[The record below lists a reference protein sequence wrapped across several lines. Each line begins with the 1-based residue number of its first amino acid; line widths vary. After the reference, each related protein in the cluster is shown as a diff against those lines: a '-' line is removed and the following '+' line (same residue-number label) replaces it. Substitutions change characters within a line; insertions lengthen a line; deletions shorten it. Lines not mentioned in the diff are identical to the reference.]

1 MLELLNAYDCKNCL
15 LKKPIIRG
23 RKVKKGEF
31 YKISEIFIISNN
43 KILVTLRAANK
54 KTDPDRWDIVGGH
67 VKFGE
72 NSRTTAVREMKEE
85 VGLDVKTKDLIKL
98 QTLPFGKF
106 YSDMFLIEG
115 EYDLYSLVLQKEE
128 ISDAKFVTVEE
139 LKDMLQSN
147 EFSENLTF
155 RIYQCLSKIVEH
167 IYR

>member
-67 VKFGE
+67 VKFG
-72 NSRTTAVREMKEE
+72 THWVRPHKEIINISKE
-85 VGLDVKTKDLIKL
+85 FIKKH
-98 QTLPFGKF
+98 GK
-106 YSDMFLIEG
+106 
-115 EYDLYSLVLQKEE
+115 
-128 ISDAKFVTVEE
+128 
-139 LKDMLQSN
+139 
-147 EFSENLTF
+147 
-155 RIYQCLSKIVEH
+155 
-167 IYR
+167 